1 MKRRRLIALPVA
13 IATLLAVC
21 GGQTATPTATAAPVG
36 SASAAP
42 SATPTPVAISIGYA
56 SLSGTQAAAWVAK
69 ERGIYAKNGLDVT
82 LQSIAGGSSPTGALL
97 SDNIQGLQISVEAV
111 SATLEGGDIVYVAAP
126 LSSPLFWFVVGS
138 GINSAADLKGKTV
151 AMTTIGSATYFADVL
166 ALQKLGL
173 DPKKDVSLISVNN
186 VPAILSAI
194 QSGQVAAGALS
205 MPTYS
210 QAKKLG
216 MKSLVNVAELG
227 FQYPSSWL
235 AVRRSYVAA
244 HRGEV
249 AAMVKSTTEAIAFEL
264 QNPKET
270 MDIIGKYTQTT
281 DQALLQETYDT
292 LVPYLNRTPLPKPEQ
307 VAAALTLLEV
317 TTPKAKGADPK
328 QFVDTTFVEELQ
340 KTGFI
345 DTLYKK

>member
-1 MKRRRLIALPVA
+1 MIRRLVTPIAVLA
-13 IATLLAVC
+13 LLLSAC
-21 GGQTATPTATAAPVG
+21 GGQSTTPT
-36 SASAAP
+36 ASAAP
-42 SATPTPVAISIGYA
+42 GAAAPAQPTARPKPVAISIGYA

-69 ERGIYAKNGLDVT
+69 ERGIYAKYGLDVT

-97 SDNIQGLQISVEAV
+97 ADQIQGLQISVEAI

-126 LSSPLFWFVVGS
+126 LSSPLFWFVVGPA
-138 GINSAADLKGKTV
+138 ITSAADLRGKTV

-173 DPKKDVSLISVNN
+173 DPKKDVSLIAVNN
-186 VPAILSAI
+186 VPAILAAI

-216 MKSLVNVAELG
+216 LKSLVNVAELG

-235 AVRRSYVAA
+235 TVRKSYMAA
-244 HRGEV
+244 HRAEV
-249 AAMVKSTTEAIAFEL
+249 AAMVKSTAEAIAFEL
-264 QNPKET
+264 QSPKET
-270 MDIIGKYTQTT
+270 MEIIGKYTQTT

-292 LVPYLNRTPLPKPEQ
+292 LVPYLNKVPLPKAEQ
-307 VAAALTLLEV
+307 VAAALALLEI

-328 QFVDTTFVEELQ
+328 QFVDVSFVEELQ
-340 KTGFI
+340 KSGFI
-345 DTLYKK
+345 DALYKK

>member
-1 MKRRRLIALPVA
+1 MKGRRVLVLFAAIAL
-13 IATLLAVC
+13 LLSAC
-21 GGQTATPTATAAPVG
+21 GGQATTPTASAAPG
-36 SASAAP
+36 GTISAAP
-42 SATPTPVAISIGYA
+42 SATPKPVAISIGYA
-56 SLSGTQAAAWVAK
+56 SVSGTQAAAWVAK

-97 SDNIQGLQISVEAV
+97 SDNIQGLQISVEAI
-111 SATLEGGDIVYVAAP
+111 SASLEGGDIVYVAAP
-126 LSSPLFWFVVGS
+126 LSSPLFWFVVGPS
-138 GINSAADLKGKTV
+138 IASAADLKGKTV

-186 VPAILSAI
+186 VPAILAAI

-210 QAKKLG
+210 QAKKAGLR
-216 MKSLVNVAELG
+216 SLVNVAELG

-235 AVRRSYVAA
+235 TVRKSYIAA

-249 AAMVKSTTEAIAFEL
+249 VAMVKSTAEAIAFEL
-264 QNPKET
+264 GNPKET
-270 MDIIGKYTQTT
+270 MEIIGKYTQTT

-292 LVPYLNRTPLPKPEQ
+292 LVPYLNKVPLPKPEQ

-328 QFVDTTFVEELQ
+328 QFVDTSFVEELQ
-340 KTGFI
+340 KSGFL